1 MSAANSWVEWEFDD
15 GSSSGSS
22 SDVREIE
29 EEAAVKQF
37 DVQRAAAKPRWC

>member
-1 MSAANSWVEWEFDD
+1 MSAAKSWVEWEFDD

-22 SDVREIE
+22 SVVGHSE